1 MLAFLGEQDW
11 LRYNFLCVK
20 LSQIWID
27 FDDCE
32 DEDEDDGIPKIM
44 KQMFKMPDELYLQFY
59 ISR

>member
-44 KQMFKMPDELYLQFY
+44 K
-59 ISR
+59 